1 MTTEYIDDCLDLLES
16 PVVDNSIESW
26 QYRKY
31 TPQSQAD
38 LDSVGSPIQID
49 IQSSDVYINP
59 SKSYLLIKGKLVRND
74 DNTPFAENDEI
85 ALVNNAMMYL
95 FSEIRYEING
105 VIVERISHPGQAS
118 SMLCYLSKPDD
129 FSTSSA
135 LKMCWSKDTT
145 NNADSKKYAPVT
157 QAQAQNAAGFTPSD
171 SATYNQGFA
180 TRKGLLTSVNPR
192 GSFSFSIPFD
202 HIFGFGSYNKVI
214 YGTSHSLVLTRST
227 SSNLAIH
234 RAANV
239 GDGKINLTH
248 IYWKV
253 PHVKA
258 EPVTSMRLKEIILSK
273 QHIPVAFSARTS
285 ESISVT
291 QTENFTWRLNVA
303 GGVEKPRWI
312 IVGFQT
318 DKHSTQEQNPAVFD
332 NLNLKT
338 ANALLNDLKYPTN
351 DVVTNFTTNDYV
363 ELYDMFD
370 EFKEQY
376 YGFNSL
382 VGGSQVNYPAFKSLF
397 PIIVFDVR
405 RQSEVLKTGAI
416 DISLDFTFSN
426 VAPANTRAY
435 ALILSDRLYK
445 FESDG
450 KNLRM
455 ITK

>member
-1 MTTEYIDDCLDLLES
+1 MTTEYIDDSLNLLES
-16 PVVDNSIESW
+16 PVVDNSIEFY

-31 TPQSQAD
+31 KSQSPAD

-59 SKSYLLIKGKLVRND
+59 SKSYLLIRGKLVRND

-85 ALVNNAMMYL
+85 TLVNNAMMYL

-105 VIVERISHPGQAS
+105 TIVETIAHPGQAS

-145 NNADSKKYAPVT
+145 NNADSKKYEPVT
-157 QAQAQNAAGFTPSD
+157 AAQAAAGFTLSE

-180 TRKGLLTSVNPR
+180 TRKGLLTSANPR
-192 GSFSFSIPFD
+192 GYFSFSIPFE

-214 YGTSHSLVLTRST
+214 YGTSHSLVLTRN
-227 SSNLAIH
+227 SSNPNLAIH
-234 RAANV
+234 RAGNV
-239 GDGKINLTH
+239 VDGKINLTY
-248 IYWKV
+248 ISWNV
-253 PHVKA
+253 PLVKA
-258 EPVTSMRLKEIILSK
+258 EPVTSMRLKDIILSK
-273 QHIPVAFSARTS
+273 QHIPVAFSARTC
-285 ESISVT
+285 ESINI
-291 QTENFTWRLNVA
+291 TESQDFSWRLNGK

-318 DKHSTQEQNPAVFD
+318 NKQSTQEQNPAVFD

-338 ANALLNDLKYPTN
+338 AYVSLNEQRYPMN
-351 DVVTNFTTNDYV
+351 DVVSNFATNDYV

-376 YGFNSL
+376 YGFSSL
-382 VGGSQVNYPAFKSLF
+382 VGGSQVNYPAFRSLF

-405 RQSEVLKTGAI
+405 RQSEVLKTGSI
-416 DISLDFTFSN
+416 DISLNFNFTDI
-426 VAPANTRAY
+426 VPANTRAY

>member
-1 MTTEYIDDCLDLLES
+1 MTLDLLES
-16 PVVDNSIESW
+16 RLVDNSIESW

-31 TPQSQAD
+31 APPSQAD

-74 DNTPFAENDEI
+74 NDNPFAENDEI

-105 VIVERISHPGQAS
+105 DKVERIAHPGQTS

-135 LKMCWSKDTT
+135 LKMCWSKDTS

-157 QAQAQNAAGFTPSD
+157 AVQAAAGFTPSE
-171 SATYNQGFA
+171 SGTYNQGFA
-180 TRKGLLTSVNPR
+180 TRKGLLTSSNPR
-192 GSFSFSIPFD
+192 GNFSFSIPFE

-214 YGTSHSLVLTRST
+214 YGMKHSLVLTRST

-239 GDGKINLTH
+239 ADGKINLTH
-248 IYWKV
+248 ISWKV
-253 PHVKA
+253 PHVKT
-258 EPVTSMRLKEIILSK
+258 EPVTSMRLKDIILSK
-273 QHIPVAFSARTS
+273 QHIPVAFSARTA
-285 ESISVT
+285 ECISVT
-291 QTENFTWRLNVA
+291 RSENFSWRLNA
-303 GGVEKPRWI
+303 TGGVEKPRWI

-318 DKHSTQEQNPAVFD
+318 DKHSTQEQNSAVFD

-338 ANALLNDLKYPTN
+338 AYASVNDLKYPMN
-351 DVVTNFTTNDYV
+351 DVVSNFTTNDYV

-370 EFKEQY
+370 GFKEQY
-376 YGFNSL
+376 YDINSF

-397 PIIVFDVR
+397 PIIVFDVSH
-405 RQSEVLKTGAI
+405 QSETLKTGSI
-416 DISLDFTFSN
+416 DISLDFNFSN
-426 VAPANTRAY
+426 IAPANTKAY

-450 KNLRM
+450 KNLTM
-455 ITK
+455 TTK

>member
-1 MTTEYIDDCLDLLES
+1 MTAEYIDDSLDLLES
-16 PVVDNSIESW
+16 PVADNSIESC

-31 TPQSQAD
+31 KPQSQAD

-49 IQSSDVYINP
+49 INSSDVYINP

-85 ALVNNAMMYL
+85 TLVNNAMMYL
-95 FSEIRYEING
+95 FSDIRYEING
-105 VIVERISHPGQAS
+105 VAVERIAHPGQAS

-145 NNADSKKYAPVT
+145 NHADSKKYAPVT
-157 QAQAQNAAGFTPSD
+157 AAQATAGFTPSE
-171 SATYNQGFA
+171 SGTYNQGFA
-180 TRKGLLTSVNPR
+180 TRKGLLTSSNPR
-192 GSFSFSIPFD
+192 GHFSFSIPFE

-214 YGTSHSLVLTRST
+214 YGTSHSLVLTRN
-227 SSNLAIH
+227 SSNPNLAIH
-234 RAANV
+234 KAANV
-239 GDGKINLTH
+239 ADGKIHLTY
-248 IYWKV
+248 ISWNV

-258 EPVTSMRLKEIILSK
+258 EPVTSMRLKDIILSK
-273 QHIPVAFSARTS
+273 QHIPVAFSARTC
-285 ESISVT
+285 ESINVT
-291 QTENFTWRLNVA
+291 HTENFPWRLNVA

-318 DKHSTQEQNPAVFD
+318 NKQSTQEQNPAVFD
-332 NLNLKT
+332 NLNLQT
-338 ANALLNDLKYPTN
+338 AHASLNDLRYPMN
-351 DVVTNFTTNDYV
+351 DVVSNFATNDYV

-370 EFKEQY
+370 EFKEHY

-397 PIIVFDVR
+397 PLIVFDVR
-405 RQSEVLKTGAI
+405 RQSEVLKTGPI
-416 DISLDFTFSN
+416 DISLDFKFRAA
-426 VAPANTRAY
+426 VPDHTRAY

>member
-1 MTTEYIDDCLDLLES
+1 
-16 PVVDNSIESW
+16 
-26 QYRKY
+26 
-31 TPQSQAD
+31 
-38 LDSVGSPIQID
+38 
-49 IQSSDVYINP
+49 
-59 SKSYLLIKGKLVRND
+59 
-74 DNTPFAENDEI
+74 
-85 ALVNNAMMYL
+85 MMYL
-95 FSEIRYEING
+95 FSEIRYAING
-105 VIVERISHPGQAS
+105 VDVERISHPGQAT

-145 NNADSKKYAPVT
+145 NNAVSKKYAPVT
-157 QAQAQNAAGFTPSD
+157 QAQAAAGFTPSD

-180 TRKGLLTSVNPR
+180 TRKDLLTSANPR
-192 GSFSFSIPFD
+192 GSFTFSIPFD

-214 YGTSHSLVLTRST
+214 YGMKHALVLTRNT
-227 SSNLAIH
+227 SNNLAIH
-234 RAANV
+234 RAGNV
-239 GDGKINLTH
+239 ADGKINLTH

-253 PHVKA
+253 PHVRA
-258 EPVTSMRLKEIILSK
+258 EPVTSMRLKDIILSK
-273 QHIPVAFSARTS
+273 QHIPVAFSARTC

-291 QTENFTWRLNVA
+291 RTENFSWKLNVA

-318 DKHSTQEQNPAVFD
+318 DKHATQEQNPAVFD

-338 ANALLNDLKYPTN
+338 AYASLNDLKYPVY
-351 DVVTNFTTNDYV
+351 DVVSNFATNDYV

-370 EFKEQY
+370 EFKEQH

-382 VGGSQVNYPAFKSLF
+382 IGGSQVNYAAFRSLF

-405 RQSEVLKTGAI
+405 RQSEVLRTEAI
-416 DISLDFTFSN
+416 NISLDFKFRD
-426 VAPANTRAY
+426 VVPDNTKAY

-455 ITK
+455 ITR